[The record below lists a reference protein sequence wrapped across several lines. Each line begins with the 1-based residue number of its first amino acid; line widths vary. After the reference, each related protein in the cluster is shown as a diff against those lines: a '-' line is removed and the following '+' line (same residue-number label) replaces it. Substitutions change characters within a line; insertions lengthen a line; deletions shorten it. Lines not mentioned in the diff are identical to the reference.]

1 MLFLSWYSLWKVYN
15 DVPLS
20 FVEEIWMKRDDLDKA
35 TVKEAIS
42 NCKQKA
48 KEGNPDATTSLFSKL
63 GTEK

>member
-1 MLFLSWYSLWKVYN
+1 VYN